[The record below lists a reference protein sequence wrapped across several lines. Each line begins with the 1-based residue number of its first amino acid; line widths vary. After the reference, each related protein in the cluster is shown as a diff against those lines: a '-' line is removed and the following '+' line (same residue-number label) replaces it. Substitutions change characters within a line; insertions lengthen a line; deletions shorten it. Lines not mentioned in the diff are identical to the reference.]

1 MTSGKRVQAHVG
13 FAAVCAVKN
22 LFCRCLTVSGPVHF
36 ILDGFEE
43 KDGGFCPRVIIHA
56 GGVNVQDFAPEHFFR
71 RANIADA
78 IHQLIKIV
86 AAASL
91 FQKLIIHGK
100 SLDEVFFQHRI
111 GPNSELSTAQRLH
124 AIAHRDDDI

>member
-1 MTSGKRVQAHVG
+1 M
-13 FAAVCAVKN
+13 
-22 LFCRCLTVSGPVHF
+22 HF
-36 ILDGFEE
+36 ILNGFEE
-43 KDGGFCPRVIIHA
+43 KDGGFRPRVIVHA

-91 FQKLIIHGK
+91 LQKLIIHGK
-100 SLDEVFFQHRI
+100 ALDEVFFQHGI